1 MYGSNFIGKT
11 SGDKEEEL
19 LSHWVPQPLLNYDY
33 DYSFKAPSSLCL
45 LIVISAMMMDIT
57 IASVCLTCKP
67 PSSEYC
73 PLMHYSPNQSSS
85 NHQPR
90 SSNTNQGSC
99 NINQATVQCPPN
111 EVPSNV
117 LVNVLVS
124 LPNVHL
130 DELDRTIINFQ
141 KLLKHDYKT
150 YFTALPTSVKGLWW
164 RGCRSII

>member
-1 MYGSNFIGKT
+1 MTKRRSCCLIGFPN
-11 SGDKEEEL
+11 L
-19 LSHWVPQPLLNYDY
+19 LRLVNYDY

-90 SSNTNQGSC
+90 SSNTNKGSC
-99 NINQATVQCPPN
+99 NISQATVQCPPN

-124 LPNVHL
+124 LPNVQL
-130 DELDRTIINFQ
+130 PPRES
-141 KLLKHDYKT
+141 YT
-150 YFTALPTSVKGLWW
+150 YFTALPTSAEGLWW